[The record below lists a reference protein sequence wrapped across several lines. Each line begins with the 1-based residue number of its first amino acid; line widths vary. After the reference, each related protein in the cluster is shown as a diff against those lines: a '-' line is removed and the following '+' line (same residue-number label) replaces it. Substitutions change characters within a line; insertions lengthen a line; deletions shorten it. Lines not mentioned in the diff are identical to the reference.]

1 MGIKLSKSSV
11 KELKENLLKEELSLI
26 EKIERIKKEDPF
38 LDPEHANDNAAVDT
52 DVREQ
57 MEHETIE
64 AQIATMQKKLEK
76 IRNALKKILKDDYGK
91 CESCGIEIK
100 IERLQLMPES
110 RYCVDCEKRLVK

>member
-1 MGIKLSKSSV
+1 MGTKLSKSLV
-11 KELKENLLKEELSLI
+11 KELKEKLLKEEIILI
-26 EKIERIKKEDPF
+26 EKIDRIKKEDPF
-38 LDPEHANDNAAVDT
+38 LDPEHVNDNAAIDT

-64 AQIATMQKKLEK
+64 AQIISMQKKLEK
-76 IRNALKKILKDDYGK
+76 IRNALKKIMKDDYGN
-91 CESCGIEIK
+91 CESCAVEIR